1 VLASLAPPVARI
13 GRHHTPMLACRP
25 HWPPSYPDGSRDA
38 EEASSVG
45 CVACG
50 DSSPALT
57 PHWDLTPLQQDL
69 RNELE
74 LMDAEEDGGEVKSEH
89 GTDYR
94 VPGA

>member
-1 VLASLAPPVARI
+1 VLASLASPVARI

-25 HWPPSYPDGSRDA
+25 HWPPSYP
-38 EEASSVG
+38 VG
-45 CVACG
+45 CVACR
-50 DSSPALT
+50 DSSPTLT